1 MEAALRLLATRPTSL
16 ADRASGLSHTLSLK
30 AASGR
35 AMLAARALRTLSV
48 DSVGAFRIP
57 AFNGDRRPHG
67 GNLSS
72 SRISIFLQLC
82 DFADSTI
89 AD

>member
-1 MEAALRLLATRPTSL
+1 MAAVLRLLATRPTSL

-48 DSVGAFRIP
+48 DSVGALRIA
-57 AFNGDRRPHG
+57 AFNGDGRPHG
-67 GNLSS
+67 GNLSTS
-72 SRISIFLQLC
+72 PISIFLQLC
-82 DFADSTI
+82 NAASPALVD
-89 AD
+89 